1 MLDYNPIARCAIGE
15 RYRAEV
21 PDTLDLAERM
31 RCVEEIG
38 KLKQQHGISVL
49 QINRWENLLK
59 DHTAKAQQL
68 GLDSEFIK
76 AVFELIHAQAV
87 KRQL

>member
-1 MLDYNPIARCAIGE
+1 M
-15 RYRAEV
+15 
-21 PDTLDLAERM
+21 
-31 RCVEEIG
+31 
-38 KLKQQHGISVL
+38 
-49 QINRWENLLK
+49 
-59 DHTAKAQQL
+59 AKAQQL